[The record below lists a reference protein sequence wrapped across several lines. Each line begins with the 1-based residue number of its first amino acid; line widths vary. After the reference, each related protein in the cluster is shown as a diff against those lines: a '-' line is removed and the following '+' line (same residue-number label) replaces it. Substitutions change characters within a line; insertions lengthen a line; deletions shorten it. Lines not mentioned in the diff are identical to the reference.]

1 MRKIAVIEV
10 KGGLGNQL
18 FILNFIQYLENK
30 NFKVYT
36 LTNFYSNQKDNP
48 IGTDKRDF
56 YLDSDFVNLN
66 IPKLKYSNF
75 LSYIF
80 KKKNQNLNLIQKIF
94 FRISELLICY
104 ANDKN
109 LINKLNSSKRI
120 FFIDGYFQNYK
131 FLQSNISLIDRLS
144 YDPKFNFNLPVK
156 SENIAVV
163 HIRRKDYIDISEELS
178 TSYYENA
185 LKFLKKTVDNIKFDV
200 FTDDIEWCE
209 KNPLFNDAISIKQA
223 IHKNTINDFIEM
235 TRYKYFVISNST
247 YSYMAAYLSSW
258 DNKIVISPKPWFKK
272 LDFIDYDLI
281 LNPDWEKIKNE

>member
-48 IGTDKRDF
+48 IGTDIRDL
-56 YLDSDFVNLN
+56 YLDSGFVNLN
-66 IPKLKYSNF
+66 IPKLKFSNF

-80 KKKNQNLNLIQKIF
+80 NKKNQNLNLIQKIF

-109 LINKLNSSKRI
+109 LITKLNSSKRI

-163 HIRRKDYIDISEELS
+163 HIRRKDYIDISEELN

-185 LKFLKKTVDNIKFDV
+185 LKLLKKTVGNIKFDV

-223 IHKNTINDFIEM
+223 THKNTINDFIEM